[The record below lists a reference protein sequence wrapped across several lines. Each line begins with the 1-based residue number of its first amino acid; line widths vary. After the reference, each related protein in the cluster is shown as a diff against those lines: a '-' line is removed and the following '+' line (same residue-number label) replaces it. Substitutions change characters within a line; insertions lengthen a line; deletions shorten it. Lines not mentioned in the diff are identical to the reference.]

1 MSLDSD
7 IREIKSALSE
17 GKRNLA
23 EMLKEI
29 QAIKKDLKK
38 IQDSGSN
45 DFFRVVKGSA
55 LVAAIAKI
63 SSISDSLDKIEKRL

>member
-17 GKRNLA
+17 NKRNFADILR
-23 EMLKEI
+23 EI
-29 QAIKKDLKK
+29 QEIKRDLKK
-38 IQDSGSN
+38 IQDSSSD

-63 SSISDSLDKIEKRL
+63 SSISDSINKIERKL

>member
-29 QAIKKDLKK
+29 QVIKKDLKK
-38 IQDSGSN
+38 IQDSSSN

>member
-17 GKRNLA
+17 NKRNFADILR
-23 EMLKEI
+23 EI
-29 QAIKKDLKK
+29 QEIKRDLKK
-38 IQDSGSN
+38 IQDSNSD

-63 SSISDSLDKIEKRL
+63 SSISDSLNKIERKL